1 MQWVYWLPRVWKAW
15 CLVLSPGTYVVSKR
29 IVSSEHRTNTSWLL
43 RYVPPMHRCWAVWI
57 IQQPWRGGATGWR
70 RWDLNL
76 KSSFGAHVTAGIP
89 SDGATR
95 DGLYI
100 EVVSCAECGHTQV
113 DKKSVVKNE
122 VVINPRIRKDKNG
135 SILWNPSTAVLLLKN
150 RRNEWDQW
158 TTGA

>member
-1 MQWVYWLPRVWKAW
+1 MSLLTAAGLK
-15 CLVLSPGTYVVSKR
+15 SVVSGALTRHICSIKTDR
-29 IVSSEHRTNTSWLL
+29 EFWAQDQYLL
-43 RYVPPMHRCWAVWI
+43 ATALCSTDAPLLAVWI